1 MIKFVIVE
9 DNAKNVNTIK
19 EIINKEKYRIDT
31 EVKTFEI
38 KGYNRQL
45 ASLISNPDE
54 KTIYILDIELENSKS
69 GIEIASI
76 IRENDWDSEI
86 IFITNH
92 DKMFE
97 TAHRSVYEVFDFI
110 EKYHDLEK
118 RLTKDI
124 KTILNKN
131 IDKRMFTYK
140 GRNIDLQLYLNSIK
154 YIYRDKGERK
164 VVIVTDKS
172 SFSINLGV
180 KEILEQ
186 LDDRFKIIH
195 RSCIVNTDKVSI
207 YDWNNSKIIIN
218 YGILEKI
225 IFLLEKVLIY
235 MIILLNVI

>member
-9 DNAKNVNTIK
+9 DDAKNVNTIK

-31 EVKTFEI
+31 EVKTFEF

-69 GIEIASI
+69 GIEIASM

-207 YDWNNSKIIIN
+207 YDWNNSKIIMSDGSEVS
-218 YGILEKI
+218 YLSKKYKKEVK
-225 IFLLEKVLIY
+225 K
-235 MIILLNVI
+235 

>member
-31 EVKTFEI
+31 EVKTFEFE
-38 KGYNRQL
+38 GYNRQL

-69 GIEIASI
+69 GIEIASM

-164 VVIVTDKS
+164 IVIVTDKS

-207 YDWNNSKIIIN
+207 YDWNNSKIIMSDGSEVT
-218 YGILEKI
+218 YLSKKYKKEVKKWLLI
-225 IFLLEKVLIY
+225 IS
-235 MIILLNVI
+235 

>member
-31 EVKTFEI
+31 EVKTFEF

-207 YDWNNSKIIIN
+207 YDWNNSKIIMSDGSEVS
-218 YGILEKI
+218 YLSKKYKKEVK
-225 IFLLEKVLIY
+225 K
-235 MIILLNVI
+235 

>member
-31 EVKTFEI
+31 EVKTFEF

-69 GIEIASI
+69 GIEIASM

-86 IFITNH
+86 IFITSH

-207 YDWNNSKIIIN
+207 YDWNNSKIIMSDGSEVS
-218 YGILEKI
+218 YLSKKYKKEVKKWLLI
-225 IFLLEKVLIY
+225 IY
-235 MIILLNVI
+235 